1 MLWLRKFVMKHFSKF
16 VKLINA
22 IFVNVAHR
30 WIRILDFR
38 PSQCQMIDL
47 WDLVDNGVAKAAG
60 KQPVCPML
68 FRGNAYPFKRSFVN
82 NRYVVLQL
90 DYSYCVELKPNNSLN
105 YQSWVTIVIEYN
117 KYLAEELQR
126 IFFPKERQLCM
137 ILIYIYIYFF

>member
-1 MLWLRKFVMKHFSKF
+1 MLRLRKFVMKYFSKF
-16 VKLINA
+16 VKINQRN
-22 IFVNVAHR
+22 IFFKTHKLEF
-30 WIRILDFR
+30 LDFR

-105 YQSWVTIVIEYN
+105 YQS
-117 KYLAEELQR
+117 
-126 IFFPKERQLCM
+126 
-137 ILIYIYIYFF
+137 

>member
-1 MLWLRKFVMKHFSKF
+1 MLWLRKFVMKYFNQQ
-16 VKLINA
+16 INRE
-22 IFVNVAHR
+22 INIYFCKRCTQV
-30 WIRILDFR
+30 RILHFR

-105 YQSWVTIVIEYN
+105 YQS
-117 KYLAEELQR
+117 
-126 IFFPKERQLCM
+126 
-137 ILIYIYIYFF
+137 